1 MKPKDT
7 LTFHELQKLLI
18 QANQQGGFEQT
29 LLTDLQGLPI
39 ASSTMETDQSE
50 NQAAIVAMIQK
61 LTGQINTSLNMSQT
75 EEFVLYDQNGKKLV
89 IRSFEANTTELIL
102 SVLIPNNQTAYRRLM
117 SNVIKTIKLSW
128 MY

>member
-7 LTFHELQKLLI
+7 FTFHELQKLLI

-50 NQAAIVAMIQK
+50 NQAAIVSMIQK

>member
-1 MKPKDT
+1 
-7 LTFHELQKLLI
+7 
-18 QANQQGGFEQT
+18 
-29 LLTDLQGLPI
+29 
-39 ASSTMETDQSE
+39 
-50 NQAAIVAMIQK
+50 
-61 LTGQINTSLNMSQT
+61 MSQT

>member
-1 MKPKDT
+1 MKPKVT